1 MKTVITSEDKSLF
14 RLNEIIA
21 YKSLI
26 KHLSLRDL
34 KVRYKQTWLGFSWS
48 IIRPLVNSI
57 IFGALSLLINKDSSI
72 SSNFITVTS
81 VVIFWQLLSSV
92 ITDVSNSLVANSNI
106 LTKVYFPKIILPISS
121 ITISLIDFCIAF
133 VIFIITSIFVIGLP
147 PWQIVLLPLLIL
159 YALFFS
165 LSIGLFFATAS
176 VKFRDVKFLLPF
188 LMQIAFYSIPVFL
201 PTSKFLSLNIPSIF
215 KDIYFLNP
223 FVGIINAFKYCLFGV
238 YEGPPFN
245 YLVINLIT
253 IVVLSILSIR
263 YFLKFEKSFADYI

>member
-1 MKTVITSEDKSLF
+1 
-14 RLNEIIA
+14 
-21 YKSLI
+21 
-26 KHLSLRDL
+26 
-34 KVRYKQTWLGFSWS
+34 
-48 IIRPLVNSI
+48 
-57 IFGALSLLINKDSSI
+57 
-72 SSNFITVTS
+72 
-81 VVIFWQLLSSV
+81 VV
-92 ITDVSNSLVANSNI
+92 
-106 LTKVYFPKIILPISS
+106 
-121 ITISLIDFCIAF
+121 
-133 VIFIITSIFVIGLP
+133 GLP
-147 PWQIVLLPLLIL
+147 PWQIVLLPLLII

-188 LMQIAFYSIPVFL
+188 LMQIAFYSIPVFI

-245 YLVINLIT
+245 YLVINLVT
-253 IVVLSILSIR
+253 ILILSILSIR

>member
-1 MKTVITSEDKSLF
+1 MKTVITSEDKSIL

-48 IIRPLVNSI
+48 VIRPLVNII
-57 IFGALSLLINKDSSI
+57 IFGALSLLINKETSI
-72 SSNFITVTS
+72 TQNFITVSS
-81 VVIFWQLLSSV
+81 VVIFWQLISTV
-92 ITDVSNSLVANSNI
+92 ITDVSNSLVSNSNI

-121 ITISLIDFCIAF
+121 VTISLVDFIIAF
-133 VIFIITSIFVIGLP
+133 VIFLIPTFILLGSP
-147 PWQIVLLPLLIL
+147 PWQIILVPFIIL

-165 LSIGLFFATAS
+165 ISIGLFFATAS

-188 LMQIAFYSIPVFL
+188 ILQIAFYAIPVFI
-201 PTSKFLSLNIPSIF
+201 PTSKFLSLNIPDIF
-215 KDIYFLNP
+215 KTIYFLNP
-223 FVGIINAFKYCLFGV
+223 FVGIINLFKYSLFGV
-238 YEGPPFN
+238 YDGPNTTF
-245 YLVINLIT
+245 LLINAAT
-253 IVVLSILSIR
+253 IIVLSILSIR

>member
-1 MKTVITSEDKSLF
+1 MKTVITSEDKSFL

-48 IIRPLVNSI
+48 IIRPLVNII
-57 IFGALSLLINKDSSI
+57 IFGALSLLINKETSI
-72 SSNFITVTS
+72 TQNFITVSS
-81 VVIFWQLLSSV
+81 VVIFWQLISTV
-92 ITDVSNSLVANSNI
+92 ITDVSNSLVSNSNI

-121 ITISLIDFCIAF
+121 VTISLVDFFIAF
-133 VIFIITSIFVIGLP
+133 ILFLIPTIVLIGLP
-147 PWQIVLLPLLIL
+147 TWQIILIPFIIG

-165 LSIGLFFATAS
+165 ISIGLFFATAS

-188 LMQIAFYSIPVFL
+188 ILQIAFYAIPVFI
-201 PTSKFLSLNIPSIF
+201 PTSKFLSLNIPDVF
-215 KDIYFLNP
+215 KTIYFLNP
-223 FVGIINAFKYCLFGV
+223 FVGIINLFKYCLFGV
-238 YEGPPFN
+238 YDGPN
-245 YLVINLIT
+245 TTYLLINALT
-253 IVVLSILSIR
+253 ILLLSILSIR